1 METNRQK
8 KIGGVIQ
15 KDLADI
21 LQKILKESGLTGILI
36 SVTKVT
42 VTTDLSISKV
52 YLSIFPNK
60 DADKLLE
67 EIKLRKPLIKHEL
80 AQRTKNQ
87 LRRVPELDFYND
99 DSLEYIAKI
108 EESLERNE
116 NPISNPDLLEK
127 RKKS

>member
-21 LQKILKESGLTGILI
+21 LQKILKENGLTGILI

-60 DADKLLE
+60 DAKSLLE
-67 EIKLRKPLIKHEL
+67 EIKQRQPLIKHEL
-80 AQRTKNQ
+80 AQRTRNQ
-87 LRRVPELDFYND
+87 LRKVPELDFYND

-108 EESLERNE
+108 EESLERSE

-127 RKKS
+127 RRKS